1 MSFTYT
7 PGSARNID
15 KIRLLIGDT
24 DGDTYIFEDSE
35 LNMALSLVDSD
46 LNQAAAVCCRS
57 IATSRAKQ
65 AIAVKIMGDISIDKT
80 KIPGFFMELA
90 DKFEKRTQ
98 SEPVVFTDSFLV
110 DIDNLGIDRSER
122 KDDDELW

>member
-7 PGSARNID
+7 PGSAGNRD
-15 KIRLLIGDT
+15 KLRLLIGDT
-24 DGDTYIFEDSE
+24 SGDSYIFENEE
-35 LNMALSLVDSD
+35 LDLALSIEGSNVY
-46 LNQAAAVCCRS
+46 QAAAMCCRS

-80 KIPGFFMELA
+80 KIPGFFMDLA

-122 KDDDELW
+122 KDDNELW